1 LDDLLN
7 TFKELKDNFTPDP
20 DVNLTL
26 EPATAAAEGGAS
38 EE

>member
-26 EPATAAAEGGAS
+26 EPAAAAEGGAS